1 MLDPLSTFSI
11 ELPRCDS
18 RPVYPTRKLLQPS
31 STHPDDYVLEIDYSS
46 VSKFLECPRAYE
58 NYAIRSREADRDHS
72 ATDFGKLFHECE
84 ELRLLHGFTD
94 AVTERQRELVI
105 EHFLHHP
112 CSPTDHRTAERMLSV
127 LKLYNERYAQDGWDR
142 KVVMHEGE
150 KFVERPFKIE
160 LCTVPVNGTL
170 PYHFRQLVAQD
181 HFNVREYTTDMNDNL
196 KVRSLHIIFTGR
208 IDAALHDSNLI
219 FVMDNK
225 TSSMGGR
232 QFEEAFYLSLQTR
245 GYTWALQ
252 KILGQPVAG
261 LIMNA
266 LVIKPPTK
274 AVQNNTELTRHTY
287 FYSQESL
294 DEWKQNMDAHVSDL
308 VHSLVRGYWPQT
320 ARSFKSPC
328 GGCDYH
334 SNCVLPPAQRPADL
348 ASALYRDVTWN
359 PIH

>member
-1 MLDPLSTFSI
+1 MLDPLSSFSI
-11 ELPRCDS
+11 ELPRRDV

-31 STHPDDYVLEIDYSS
+31 PTHPDDYVLEIDYSS
-46 VSKFLECPRAYE
+46 ISKFLECPRAYE

-84 ELRLLHGFTD
+84 ELRLEHGFCE
-94 AVTERQRELVI
+94 AVTTRQRELVA

-127 LKLYNERYAQDGWDR
+127 LALYQQRYLHDGWDK
-142 KVVMHEGE
+142 KVVQHEGE
-150 KFVERPFKIE
+150 PFIERPFKIE
-160 LCTVPVNGTL
+160 LCTVPGNTDI
-170 PYHFRQLVAQD
+170 PYPCAQLVSNPSSPDCGTHVDAP
-181 HFNVREYTTDMNDNL
+181 FLR
-196 KVRSLHIIFTGR
+196 VRSLHIIFTGR
-208 IDAALHDSNLI
+208 IDAALHDSNLV

-287 FYSQESL
+287 FYSQDSL
-294 DEWKQNMDAHVSDL
+294 DEWKQNLDAHVSDL
-308 VHSLVRGYWPQT
+308 VNCLVRGYWPQT

-328 GGCDYH
+328 GGCDYQ

-348 ASALYRDVTWN
+348 ASTLFRDVTWS